1 VEKNNATPI
10 FECPPLRALPPLPGA
25 AQQSRPKEPFSPVS
39 PASSTMGAILFII
52 AAWATRVTKY
62 LAIVAKPE
70 VLGLHAR

>member
-1 VEKNNATPI
+1 
-10 FECPPLRALPPLPGA
+10 
-25 AQQSRPKEPFSPVS
+25 
-39 PASSTMGAILFII
+39 MGAILFII